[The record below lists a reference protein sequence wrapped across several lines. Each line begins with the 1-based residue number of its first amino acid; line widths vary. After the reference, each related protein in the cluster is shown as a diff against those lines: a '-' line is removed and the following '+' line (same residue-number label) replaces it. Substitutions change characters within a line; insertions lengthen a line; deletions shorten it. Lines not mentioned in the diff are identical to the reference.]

1 MNFSMT
7 SFLLISVPE
16 ELLMVILAYTLLRKK
31 EIRISNILLA
41 GIITAISFEFIRIL
55 CDNSIFSALCQLIA
69 LTIIL
74 YFMFQLKGL
83 ESLVVSLLTIIIFTT
98 VVGTV
103 VNIGLV
109 LVKHNFNDYL
119 NTFSLKLVLV
129 IPELA
134 IVGLLSYTIYKT
146 KIVKLC
152 FPINDINK
160 YQVRKIRFLVLQ
172 MTSTLVILLINYRIF
187 LNYNKVFVSQFD
199 NFLVLSSVLASLFFT
214 SLLIYNALKIF
225 KDIKKEEQLKVQSL
239 SMEFVQNM
247 DYVCT
252 LIKNGDYE
260 EVNSLIAGF
269 KASIG
274 KG

>member
-1 MNFSMT
+1 
-7 SFLLISVPE
+7 
-16 ELLMVILAYTLLRKK
+16 
-31 EIRISNILLA
+31 
-41 GIITAISFEFIRIL
+41 
-55 CDNSIFSALCQLIA
+55 
-69 LTIIL
+69 
-74 YFMFQLKGL
+74 
-83 ESLVVSLLTIIIFTT
+83 
-98 VVGTV
+98 
-103 VNIGLV
+103 
-109 LVKHNFNDYL
+109 
-119 NTFSLKLVLV
+119 
-129 IPELA
+129 
-134 IVGLLSYTIYKT
+134 
-146 KIVKLC
+146 
-152 FPINDINK
+152 
-160 YQVRKIRFLVLQ
+160 